1 MSTTK
6 LRTFLAVARQGS
18 FSAGARALGLS
29 QPTVTTQILALERDY
44 NVELFHRRGRRIEL
58 TVVGRQLLPIAQ
70 QLGVLELEAFNLLR
84 DCGKFNRGQ
93 LKIGAVGPFHV
104 IEMVDAYRH
113 QYPQIDLSIK
123 VGNSATVLAE
133 LKNYVTD
140 VGVLAGLHDD
150 PAFSS
155 QLYARHPVVLFANI
169 DHPLARFDEIPLQA
183 LQGQPLLHR
192 ERGSTTRLALEKTLH
207 EHEVTP
213 RVVMEIGSREALREA
228 VIRGIGVGVVSQA
241 EFIAD
246 PRLKAI
252 RFCADPV
259 YTETYLYCLAE
270 RRNSQVIGS
279 FLQLVTRRSGT
290 PEMVEPQS
298 RGDGLDTLHAQ
309 PPTPTT

>member
-29 QPTVTTQILALERDY
+29 QPTVTTQIQALERDY

-70 QLGVLELEAFNLLR
+70 QLGMLELEAFNLLR
-84 DCGKFNRGQ
+84 DSGKLNRGQ

-133 LKNYVTD
+133 LEHYVTD
-140 VGVLAGLHDD
+140 VGVLAGLHQD
-150 PAFSS
+150 PAFCA
-155 QLYARHPVVLFANI
+155 QLYARHPVVLFANV
-169 DHPLARFDEIPLQA
+169 DHPLARFDELPLQA

-192 ERGSTTRLALEKTLH
+192 ESGSTTRLALEKALI
-207 EHEVTP
+207 EQDVTP

-228 VIRGIGVGVVSQA
+228 VIRGIGVGAVSEA

-246 PRLKAI
+246 ARIRTIRLQG
-252 RFCADPV
+252 DPV
-259 YTETYLYCLAE
+259 HTETYLYCLAE
-270 RRNSQVIGS
+270 RRNSQVISS
-279 FLQLVTRRSGT
+279 FLDLVSTRQVG
-290 PEMVEPQS
+290 V
-298 RGDGLDTLHAQ
+298 
-309 PPTPTT
+309 